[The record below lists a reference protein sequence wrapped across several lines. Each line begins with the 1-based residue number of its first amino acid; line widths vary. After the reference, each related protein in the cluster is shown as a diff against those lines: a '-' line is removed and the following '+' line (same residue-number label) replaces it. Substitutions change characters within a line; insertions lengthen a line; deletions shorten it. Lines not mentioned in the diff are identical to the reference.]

1 MKTSKIS
8 AYEHLITTIYPKIW
22 LESDRHKNA
31 LKCCEI
37 VKSKLTNTLYFL
49 EYIAAAQAAVEE

>member
-8 AYEHLITTIYPKIW
+8 AYEYLITTLHPKLW

-31 LKCCEI
+31 LKCCKI
-37 VKSKLTNTLYFL
+37 VKSKLVNSLYFL

>member
-37 VKSKLTNTLYFL
+37 VKSMLLNSLYFL
-49 EYIAAAQAAVEE
+49 ENIAAAQAAVEE

>member
-8 AYEHLITTIYPKIW
+8 AYEHLITTIHTKIW
-22 LESDRHKNA
+22 LESVRHKNA

-37 VKSKLTNTLYFL
+37 VKSMLLNSLYFL
-49 EYIAAAQAAVEE
+49 ENIAAAQAAVEE

>member
-8 AYEHLITTIYPKIW
+8 AYEYLITTKLW
-22 LESDRHKNA
+22 LESVRHKNA

-37 VKSKLTNTLYFL
+37 VKSMLLNSPYFL
-49 EYIAAAQAAVEE
+49 ENIAAAQAAVEE

>member
-8 AYEHLITTIYPKIW
+8 AYEYLITTIIPKLW
-22 LESDRHKNA
+22 LESVRHKNA

-37 VKSKLTNTLYFL
+37 VKRMLLNSLYFL
-49 EYIAAAQAAVEE
+49 ENIAAAQAAVEE